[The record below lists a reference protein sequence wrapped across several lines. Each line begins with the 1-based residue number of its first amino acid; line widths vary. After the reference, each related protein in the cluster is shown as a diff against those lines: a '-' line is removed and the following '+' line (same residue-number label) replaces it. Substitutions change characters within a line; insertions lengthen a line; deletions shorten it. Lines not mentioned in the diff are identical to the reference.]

1 MRAMS
6 LPSTRFAESDALH
19 ERALA
24 FVRAFESGEGAPEP
38 FEALACDLARFQASH
53 VEGYARL
60 CRARGVDPGSLRDA
74 HEAPAVPTD
83 AFKLARVAAFTP
95 NDARATF
102 RTSGTSVGARGTHE
116 MRRPETY
123 DAAAL
128 AFGRWALVPDVSR
141 ASVVLVLHPSPDDA
155 PDSSLAR
162 MTALFARELGPPES
176 TGRTH
181 FVKDGIVDL

>member
-102 RTSGTSVGARGTHE
+102 RTSGTTIGALGPHGGLAWQSRGPRPRRFSTGGARLVAQSHDRALRGE
-116 MRRPETY
+116 AGLDERGRR
-123 DAAAL
+123 AL
-128 AFGRWALVPDVSR
+128 RAGRRSR
-141 ASVVLVLHPSPDDA
+141 PRL
-155 PDSSLAR
+155 
-162 MTALFARELGPPES
+162 
-176 TGRTH
+176 TGRARGAR
-181 FVKDGIVDL
+181 DRQGGERPL